1 LTEEAGTQ
9 GDLSAFSDKDAVS
22 AWAQEAMAWAVG
34 EGLLSGSPEG
44 QLNPQGNTTRAELAQ
59 ILMNYV
65 A

>member
-1 LTEEAGTQ
+1 MSEILRPDTPEQ
-9 GDLSAFSDKDAVS
+9 L
-22 AWAQEAMAWAVG
+22 QEAVAWAVG